1 VLAIAANPQHDT
13 YWCVIAGAH
22 GLRDGSAAVTRAL
35 GFQVRRSQ
43 RDGTGVGGAEQRAAE
58 DALREG
64 VVVQPPPLPQP
75 LNSTTASSSTSAGTT
90 TATTGTT
97 GASTATG
104 AASSSG
110 RGGGRGGWAGAA
122 GATNSSTGAAD
133 AFPSLPAPSQAAASV
148 RPSELSLAQSWTER
162 ARGVQSGVTTTPGVS
177 PVAKPRSWAASA
189 AAGGAAATA
198 AASGAGDSAVVQRN
212 ARLAAALGVRP
223 VAGAGSAEEEA
234 RLRMNAFAWSADL
247 VAWARASPAVVL
259 RIGE

>member
-1 VLAIAANPQHDT
+1 MHHTCSCI
-13 YWCVIAGAH
+13 IAGAH

-75 LNSTTASSSTSAGTT
+75 LSSTTATGTAAGTST
-90 TATTGTT
+90 TATA
-97 GASTATG
+97 GAAGSAATG

-110 RGGGRGGWAGAA
+110 RGGRGGWAGAA
-122 GATNSSTGAAD
+122 GATNGSSSTAAD

-148 RPSELSLAQSWTER
+148 RSSELSLAQSWTER
-162 ARGVQSGVTTTPGVS
+162 ARGIQPGVTTTPGVS

>member
-1 VLAIAANPQHDT
+1 
-13 YWCVIAGAH
+13 
-22 GLRDGSAAVTRAL
+22 VTRAL

-75 LNSTTASSSTSAGTT
+75 LSSAASTN

-97 GASTATG
+97 AATAGTTAAGTSGAT
-104 AASSSG
+104 SSG
-110 RGGGRGGWAGAA
+110 RGGRGGWAGAA
-122 GATNSSTGAAD
+122 GGTNSSASSSTAAD
-133 AFPSLPAPSQAAASV
+133 AFPSLPAPSQAAASA

-162 ARGVQSGVTTTPGVS
+162 ARGVQPGVTTTPGVS

-198 AASGAGDSAVVQRN
+198 AAAAAAAGAGADSALVQRN

-259 RIGE
+259 RIGEQQQCVYMFTQ